1 MHSHQ
6 HDRIIVKTLIK
17 LTDNITFSMAKQEN
31 NVRLKRIPA
40 CYIHVRGEECVFL
53 LQITLLTPVVVLVDG
68 KVCVHLYF

>member
-1 MHSHQ
+1 
-6 HDRIIVKTLIK
+6 
-17 LTDNITFSMAKQEN
+17 MAKQEN